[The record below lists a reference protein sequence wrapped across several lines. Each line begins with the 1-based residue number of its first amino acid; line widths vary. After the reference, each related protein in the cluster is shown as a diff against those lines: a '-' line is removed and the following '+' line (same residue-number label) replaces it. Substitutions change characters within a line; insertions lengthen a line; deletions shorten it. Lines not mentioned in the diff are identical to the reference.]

1 MMSELKLDSRIRLHD
16 GIQMPVCGLGVWAA
30 ELGRETYDAVVH
42 ALKTGYRHID
52 TAQMYGNEKD
62 VGDALKDSGVPREEV
77 FLTSKVWESDHGYE
91 ATLKAF
97 DACLRKMSLDY
108 IDLYLIHWP
117 ASGPRIETWK
127 ALEQIKKNGLCKS
140 IGVSN
145 YAPHHLEEIMELTG
159 EKPVVNQIE
168 LNPFL
173 QQQKIAEFCNK
184 EGIHLTGY
192 CPLAR
197 GRRFDDPE
205 LSRISRETGKSPAQV
220 MIRWALE
227 RGQTVIPKSSRPLRI
242 EKNAEVFD
250 FSLNEGQM
258 RTLNG
263 LDQGLRFC
271 PNPLDM
277 A

>member
-1 MMSELKLDSRIRLHD
+1 MSELKLDSRIRLYD
-16 GIQMPVCGLGVWAA
+16 GNQMPLFGLGVWAA
-30 ELGRETYDAVVH
+30 EPGRETYDAVVH

-77 FLTSKVWESDHGYE
+77 FLTSKVWESDHGYD

-117 ASGPRIETWK
+117 ASGSRIETWK

-145 YAPHHLEEIMELTG
+145 YAPHHLQEIMKLSG

-173 QQQKIAEFCNK
+173 QQQKIAGFCNK

-197 GRRFDDPE
+197 GKRFDAPE

-250 FSLNEGQM
+250 FSLNKGQM
-258 RTLNG
+258 RTLKG

>member
-1 MMSELKLDSRIRLHD
+1 MSELKLDSSTRLHD
-16 GIQMPVCGLGVWAA
+16 GNQMPLFGLGVWAA
-30 ELGRETYDAVVH
+30 EPGRETYDAVVH

-127 ALEQIKKNGLCKS
+127 ALEKIKKNGLCKS

-145 YAPHHLEEIMELTG
+145 YAPHHLEEIMKLSG

-197 GRRFDDPE
+197 GRRFNDPE
-205 LSRISRETGKSPAQV
+205 LSRISLETGKSPAQV